1 MRSAREEQGRPHEGD
16 GTQTEFSEMC
26 RCALGRPG
34 IPEQNRGQREDK
46 AGPVEHIQGERPGA
60 RMVRVQRF
68 LRGPSGRLH
77 LCSKEHSL
85 SVGWGALGG
94 LNWVVKGSHSGWLQL
109 RMKEEAGREPAGYC
123 KRKGMNYALGVG

>member
-1 MRSAREEQGRPHEGD
+1 MQVCPREARHPRTGDSGR
-16 GTQTEFSEMC
+16 TRQ
-26 RCALGRPG
+26 ALWSTFKGS
-34 IPEQNRGQREDK
+34 GQ
-46 AGPVEHIQGERPGA
+46 GA

-85 SVGWGALGG
+85 AVGWGALGG

-109 RMKEEAGREPAGYC
+109 RMKKEAGREPVGYC
-123 KRKGMNYALGVG
+123 KHKDMN